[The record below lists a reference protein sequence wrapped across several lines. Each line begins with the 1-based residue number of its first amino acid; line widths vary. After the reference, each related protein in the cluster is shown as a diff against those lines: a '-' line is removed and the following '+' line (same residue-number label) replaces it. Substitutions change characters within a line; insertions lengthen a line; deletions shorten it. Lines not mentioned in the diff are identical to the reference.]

1 MNASSVVAIGVGID
15 TARYGHRVSFLR
27 PDRQPAAKPFTF
39 MESPAGYEQLRQAL
53 EQLEQRHGHV
63 HFHIRIDA
71 AGQYAANLERFVR
84 SLSFEMTF
92 SVGEPKRN
100 RDYCKVHFPKCK
112 SDDVEAQACAR
123 FAIVELPKAT
133 PEVPAAFVP
142 LRELVSALE
151 SQVRQNTRLVN
162 QLHNRLAR
170 VFPELAMLV
179 SDMAAVWV
187 LRLLLK
193 YPSARKIA
201 AARRTSLLAIPY
213 LTEEMAD
220 KVQTLARQTVASSQG
235 ELVDE
240 LIRQSVQAVRQSQKS
255 TAHLK
260 ALVGKAFDALPLGP
274 HRHVESIRGIG
285 KLTAAVFTAKVL
297 NLDRF
302 ETPEKLVNYFGAFP
316 EESTSGT
323 DKYGRK
329 RKIPPGTMCMSR
341 KGNDLVRRYLWNA
354 AKSAVVHNP
363 VMRSFFA
370 RKRAAGKRGDVA
382 LGHCMQKLLHLIF
395 AVWKKD
401 QPFALPQTPV
411 ADQAPAADQTVTP
424 APETEKAVG
433 RKGQSPVEQAVTTAP
448 ASITPPE
455 PAGNTPARPYRG
467 PTHKQAAKNFPVNFA
482 ELRRQITIEQVLR
495 QLGWWEYLRAKG
507 DQLRGPCPL
516 HARSMLPAI
525 SVVDPS
531 R

>member
-1 MNASSVVAIGVGID
+1 LVG
-15 TARYGHRVSFLR
+15 
-27 PDRQPAAKPFTF
+27 
-39 MESPAGYEQLRQAL
+39 
-53 EQLEQRHGHV
+53 
-63 HFHIRIDA
+63 
-71 AGQYAANLERFVR
+71 
-84 SLSFEMTF
+84 
-92 SVGEPKRN
+92 
-100 RDYCKVHFPKCK
+100 
-112 SDDVEAQACAR
+112 
-123 FAIVELPKAT
+123 
-133 PEVPAAFVP
+133 
-142 LRELVSALE
+142 ALE
-151 SQVRQNTRLVN
+151 SQIRQNTRLVN

-170 VFPELAMLV
+170 VFPELAVLV

-193 YPSARKIA
+193 YPSASKIA

-235 ELVDE
+235 ELVEE
-240 LIRQSVQAVRQSQKS
+240 LIRQSVQAVRLSQKS

-260 ALVGKAFDALPLGP
+260 ALVGKAFDALPAGP
-274 HRHVESIRGIG
+274 HRHVESIPGIG
-285 KLTAAVFTAKVL
+285 KLTAAVFTAKVI

-302 ETPEKLVNYFGAFP
+302 KTPESLVNYFGVFP
-316 EESTSGT
+316 EENTSGV
-323 DKYGRK
+323 DKYGRPV
-329 RKIPPGTMCMSR
+329 PPGTMRMCR

-363 VMRSFFA
+363 VVRTFFV
-370 RKRAAGKRGDVA
+370 RKRSAGKRGDVA

-401 QPFALPQTPV
+401 QPFAPPQTPT
-411 ADQAPAADQTVTP
+411 ADQTVTP
-424 APETEKAVG
+424 ASETEKAVG

-455 PAGNTPARPYRG
+455 PVGNTPAQPHNRP
-467 PTHKQAAKNFPVNFA
+467 TNKQPVTNFPVNFA

-495 QLGWWEYLRAKG
+495 QLGWWECLRGKG

-516 HARSMLPAI
+516 HASSDKRRRSFSVNLHKNAFQCFDADCAAHGNALDLWAQKNNLPLVEAAQ
-525 SVVDPS
+525 DLAQRFGLLPGTEK
-531 R
+531 RNP